1 MDYMHEQ
8 VYLVSLILFRWQ
20 TFDWICKH
28 RCESC
33 VCVCVCVHII
43 NIHIN
48 TWYMC
53 VNMNA

>member
-1 MDYMHEQ
+1 MHEQ

-20 TFDWICKH
+20 TLDWNCKH
-28 RCESC
+28 RCESY
-33 VCVCVCVHII
+33 VCVCVHII

>member
-1 MDYMHEQ
+1 MHEQ
-8 VYLVSLILFRWQ
+8 VYLVSLILFWWQ
-20 TFDWICKH
+20 TLDWICKH
-28 RCESC
+28 RCESY

-48 TWYMC
+48 TWYTC